1 MLATMDTAE
10 RRAWGPL
17 IRAAREAQGLKQ
29 EAVAEM
35 ANVSRRTLGSI
46 ERGDTT
52 AQTDVLRRI
61 LVSLNITPTQE
72 LDGDVRS
79 FTAMLGPLL
88 QRLGPDERAAVMP
101 VITDL
106 VASALKDS
114 RSGGVI
120 VLDLSKAKLSG
131 RPPMYSFDD
140 EDAAARGEDT
150 EKPTLG
156 NE

>member
-1 MLATMDTAE
+1 MDTAE

-17 IRAAREAQGLKQ
+17 IRAAREAQGYKQ
-29 EAVAEM
+29 VDVAEM

-61 LVSLNITPTQE
+61 LASLNLTPTAA
-72 LDGDVRS
+72 LDSDVRS

-88 QRLGPDERAAVMP
+88 QRLGQEERAAVMP

-114 RSGGVI
+114 RETGVI
-120 VLDLSKAKLSG
+120 VLDLSKASTSG
-131 RPPMYSFDD
+131 RAPMYAFD
-140 EDAAARGEDT
+140 DAAAARDEDR